1 MIIRWVS
8 PVPSE
13 MVKLLVP
20 VACDHQRL
28 LLHSKQK
35 GPILTGPSL

>member
-13 MVKLLVP
+13 MVKWLVL
-20 VACDHQRL
+20 VACDQRL